1 MNTTRETVVV
11 GTAMEDRWKS
21 LRTTSG
27 HRPEESGPSRSD
39 LVFYRDMRFW
49 LIVVMLVAFFVFTLL
64 RFP

>member
-11 GTAMEDRWKS
+11 GTAMEDRWN
-21 LRTTSG
+21 TTSG